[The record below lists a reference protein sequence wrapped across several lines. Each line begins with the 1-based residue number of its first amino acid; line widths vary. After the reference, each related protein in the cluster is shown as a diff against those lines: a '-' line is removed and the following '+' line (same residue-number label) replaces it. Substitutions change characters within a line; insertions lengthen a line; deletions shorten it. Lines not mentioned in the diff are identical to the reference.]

1 MMFEIARDAWPMSQ
15 HPDDSATDLPPSG
28 ARIRIRGQVQG
39 VGFRPNVWRLA
50 HECRLTGQ
58 VLNDADG
65 VLIEAFG
72 PPGQLTEFVDRLT
85 AEAPP
90 LARIDQVEQQGLEA
104 DTGPA
109 PADFVIVP
117 SQAGRPNTPVVPDA
131 ATCQRCLEDIDDPA
145 NRRYRY
151 PFTNCTHC
159 GPRFSIV
166 RAIPYDRA
174 NTSMAAFD
182 LCPDCRA
189 EYEDPADRR
198 FHAQPNACPKCGPSI
213 WLERRPG
220 DRIDTD
226 VFDAVHRSL
235 AAGEIVA
242 IKGIG
247 GIHLACDATNA
258 EAIGRLRDRKR
269 RPAKPLAMMARDLD
283 VIARYAAVDDAAREL
298 LEGVAA
304 PIVLLPA
311 EGPEALPEA
320 LAPAQRTLA
329 FMLPYSPL
337 HALLMAPLA
346 TPIVLT
352 SGNAS
357 DEPQCITNTDAR
369 DRLGTI
375 ADAFLLHDRDIV
387 NRVDDSVA
395 RSMAGAPRL
404 LRRARGFA
412 PDPLD
417 LPADFSDMPP
427 VLALGGNLK
436 NTFCLIH
443 DGQAVLSQ
451 HLGDLENAAAHAAW
465 LDTLQLYRELYQFEP
480 EVLAVDAHPE
490 YLPTKHGR
498 DWAAESNLTLVEVQH
513 HHAHIAAC
521 LADHRIEA
529 DAPPVLGLAFDGL
542 GYGPD
547 GSLWGG
553 EVLLADY
560 RGYRRLG
567 ALVDVAMPGGA
578 QAIHQPWR
586 MSFAHLTRCRD
597 WAEWYK
603 DYGSLAVFRE
613 LAEKPLQ
620 TVQGMIDSGF
630 NSPPTSSIG
639 RLFDAV
645 AVLAGLSREVTFEGQ
660 AAMELE
666 AVVDESRLGRDPGY
680 PFDLARDGRGL
691 LRLDPAPM
699 WAALLEDLADGA
711 NAALIATRFH
721 AGLAE
726 ATGSLVRELAHDL
739 GRSRPGTVA
748 LSGGVFQNR
757 IFSERLVSILEAE
770 SFEVLMHRRVPCND
784 GGLSLGQ
791 AAVATITKTRGAWQ

>member
-1 MMFEIARDAWPMSQ
+1 MSQ
-15 HPDDSATDLPPSG
+15 HPDDSATDTFPSG
-28 ARIRIRGQVQG
+28 TCVRVRGQVQG

-58 VLNDADG
+58 VLNDAEG

-72 PPGQLTEFVDRLT
+72 PPARLAEFVERLT
-85 AEAPP
+85 SEAPP
-90 LARIDQVEQQGLEA
+90 LARIDRIEQQGLKA
-104 DTGPA
+104 DAGRA
-109 PADFVIVP
+109 HADFVIVP
-117 SQAGRPNTPVVPDA
+117 SQEGRPNTPVVPDA
-131 ATCQRCLEDIDDPA
+131 STCRQCIEDIFEPA
-145 NRRYRY
+145 NRRFEY

-182 LCPDCRA
+182 MCAACRR

-198 FHAQPNACPKCGPSI
+198 FHAQPNACPECGPSI
-213 WLERRPG
+213 WLETRSG
-220 DRIDTD
+220 SRIESDAL
-226 VFDAVHRSL
+226 DAVRRSL

-258 EAIGRLRDRKR
+258 DAIARLRARKR
-269 RPAKPLAMMARDLD
+269 RPAKPLALMARDVE
-283 VIARYAAVDDAAREL
+283 VITRYAVVDEPAHEL
-298 LEGVAA
+298 LESVAA
-304 PIVLLPA
+304 PIVLLPYD
-311 EGPEALPEA
+311 GPETLPEG
-320 LAPAQRTLA
+320 LAPGQGTLG

-337 HALLMAPLA
+337 HALLMAPLT

-357 DEPQCITNTDAR
+357 DEPQCISNADAR
-369 DRLGTI
+369 DRLGAI
-375 ADAFLLHDRDIV
+375 ADAFLLHDREIV

-395 RSMAGAPRL
+395 RPMAGAPRL
-404 LRRARGFA
+404 LRRARGHA

-417 LPADFSDMPP
+417 LPAGFSGMPP

-436 NTFCLIH
+436 NTFCLIR

-465 LDTLQLYRELYQFEP
+465 LDTLRLYRELYRFEP

-490 YLPTKHGR
+490 YLPTKYGR
-498 DWAAESNLTLVEVQH
+498 DWAAGNDCTLVEVQH

-521 LADHRIEA
+521 LADHRIGA

-542 GYGPD
+542 GFGPD

-560 RGYRRLG
+560 CGYRRLC

-578 QAIHQPWR
+578 QAIRQPWR
-586 MSFAHLTRCRD
+586 MSFAHLARCPD
-597 WAEWYK
+597 WAEWFER
-603 DYGSLAVFRE
+603 YGHLPVMHE
-613 LAEKPLQ
+613 LAEEPLG
-620 TVQGMIDSGF
+620 TLQGMIDSGF

-645 AVLAGLSREVTFEGQ
+645 AALAGLSREVTFEGQ

-666 AVVDESRLGRDPGY
+666 ARVDESRLEREPGY
-680 PFDLARDGRGL
+680 PFDLERDEQGL
-691 LRLDPAPM
+691 LRLEPAPM
-699 WAALLEDLADGA
+699 WAAMLADLADGA
-711 NAALIATRFH
+711 DATFVATRFH
-721 AGLAE
+721 AGLAG
-726 ATGSLVRELAHDL
+726 ATGRLVRELAGDM
-739 GRSRPGTVA
+739 GREMPTTVA

-757 IFSERLVSILEAE
+757 IFSERVVSILEAE
-770 SFEVLMHRRVPCND
+770 NFDVLMHRRVPCND

-791 AAVATITKTRGAWQ
+791 AAVAAIQNTQGAWQ